1 LDLSVLKN
9 ELFLVEQ
16 QLVGMRARSHMMQ
29 EQLEV
34 LMTQSTHLEGVTLY
48 LRGKL
53 RDAEK
58 DVDDTGKTL
67 PFIKYLI
74 GME

>member
-1 LDLSVLKN
+1 MDLIALKN
-9 ELFLVEQ
+9 ELFLAEQ

-29 EQLEV
+29 EQLEI
-34 LMTQSTHLEGVTLY
+34 LITQSTHLEGVTLY

-58 DVDDTGKTL
+58 DIDESDKTL
-67 PFIKYLI
+67 PDLNKL
-74 GME
+74 

>member
-9 ELFLVEQ
+9 ELLLIEQ
-16 QLVGMRARSHMMQ
+16 QLVGMRAKSHIVQ

-34 LMTQSTHLEGVTLY
+34 LMTQSTHLEGVSLY

-58 DVDDTGKTL
+58 DVDESDKTL
-67 PFIKYLI
+67 PDLNKL
-74 GME
+74 

>member
-1 LDLSVLKN
+1 MDLSILKN
-9 ELFLVEQ
+9 ELFLAEQ

-29 EQLEV
+29 EQLEI
-34 LMTQSTHLEGVTLY
+34 LITQSTHLEGVTLY

-58 DVDDTGKTL
+58 DVDDNGKTL
-67 PFIKYLI
+67 PDLNKL
-74 GME
+74 

>member
-1 LDLSVLKN
+1 MDLSILKN
-9 ELFLVEQ
+9 ELFLAEQ

-29 EQLEV
+29 EQLEI
-34 LMTQSTHLEGVTLY
+34 LITQSTHLEGVTLY

-58 DVDDTGKTL
+58 DIDESDKTL
-67 PFIKYLI
+67 PDLNKL
-74 GME
+74 

>member
-1 LDLSVLKN
+1 MDLSVLKN
-9 ELFLVEQ
+9 ELFLAEQ

-29 EQLEV
+29 EQLEI
-34 LMTQSTHLEGVTLY
+34 LITQSTHLEGVTLY

-58 DVDDTGKTL
+58 DVDDNGKTL
-67 PFIKYLI
+67 PDLNKL
-74 GME
+74 

>member
-1 LDLSVLKN
+1 LDLIALKN
-9 ELFLVEQ
+9 ELFLIEQ
-16 QLVGMRARSHMMQ
+16 QLVGMRAKSHMMQ

-34 LMTQSTHLEGVTLY
+34 LITQSTHLEGVTLY

-58 DVDDTGKTL
+58 DIDESDKTL
-67 PFIKYLI
+67 PDLNKL
-74 GME
+74 

>member
-1 LDLSVLKN
+1 MDLSVLKN

-16 QLVGMRARSHMMQ
+16 QLVGMRARSHIMQ
-29 EQLEV
+29 EQLEI

-53 RDAEK
+53 RDAEQ

-67 PFIKYLI
+67 PDLNTL
-74 GME
+74 

>member
-1 LDLSVLKN
+1 MDLSILKN
-9 ELFLVEQ
+9 ELFLAEQ

-29 EQLEV
+29 EQLEI
-34 LMTQSTHLEGVTLY
+34 LITQSTHLEGVTLY

-58 DVDDTGKTL
+58 DVDDSGKTL
-67 PFIKYLI
+67 PDLNKL
-74 GME
+74 

>member
-9 ELFLVEQ
+9 ELFLIEQ
-16 QLVGMRARSHMMQ
+16 QLVGMRAKSHIVQ

-34 LMTQSTHLEGVTLY
+34 LMTQSTHLEGVSLY

-58 DVDDTGKTL
+58 DVDESDKTL
-67 PFIKYLI
+67 PDLNKL
-74 GME
+74 

>member
-1 LDLSVLKN
+1 MDLIALKN
-9 ELFLVEQ
+9 ELFLIEQ
-16 QLVGMRARSHMMQ
+16 QLVGMRAKSHIMQ

-34 LMTQSTHLEGVTLY
+34 LITQSTHLEGVTLY

-58 DVDDTGKTL
+58 DIDESDKTL
-67 PFIKYLI
+67 PDLNKL
-74 GME
+74 

>member
-1 LDLSVLKN
+1 MDLSVLKN
-9 ELFLVEQ
+9 ELFLIEQ
-16 QLVGMRARSHMMQ
+16 QLVGMRAKSHIMQ

-58 DVDDTGKTL
+58 DIDESDKTL
-67 PFIKYLI
+67 PDLNKL
-74 GME
+74 

>member
-1 LDLSVLKN
+1 MSVLKN
-9 ELFLVEQ
+9 ELFLIEQ
-16 QLVGMRARSHMMQ
+16 QLVGMRAKSHIMQ

-58 DVDDTGKTL
+58 DIDESDKTL
-67 PFIKYLI
+67 PDLNKL
-74 GME
+74 

>member
-1 LDLSVLKN
+1 MIALKN
-9 ELFLVEQ
+9 ELFLIEQ
-16 QLVGMRARSHMMQ
+16 QLVGMRAKSHIMQ

-34 LMTQSTHLEGVTLY
+34 LITQSTHLEGVTLY

-58 DVDDTGKTL
+58 DIDESDKTL
-67 PFIKYLI
+67 PDLNKL
-74 GME
+74 

>member
-1 LDLSVLKN
+1 MDLSVLKN

-58 DVDDTGKTL
+58 DVDDNGKTL
-67 PFIKYLI
+67 PDLNKL
-74 GME
+74 

>member
-9 ELFLVEQ
+9 ELFLAEQ

-29 EQLEV
+29 EQLEI
-34 LMTQSTHLEGVTLY
+34 LITQSTHLEGVTLY

-58 DVDDTGKTL
+58 DVDDNGKTL
-67 PFIKYLI
+67 PDLNKL
-74 GME
+74 

>member
-1 LDLSVLKN
+1 LDLSILKN
-9 ELFLVEQ
+9 ELFLAEQ

-29 EQLEV
+29 EQLEI
-34 LMTQSTHLEGVTLY
+34 LITQSTHLEGVTLY

-58 DVDDTGKTL
+58 DVDDNGKTL
-67 PFIKYLI
+67 PDLNKL
-74 GME
+74 

>member
-1 LDLSVLKN
+1 MDLSVLKN
-9 ELFLVEQ
+9 ELFLAEQ

-29 EQLEV
+29 EQLEI
-34 LMTQSTHLEGVTLY
+34 LITQSTHLEGVTLY

-58 DVDDTGKTL
+58 DVDDNGKTL
-67 PFIKYLI
+67 PDLNTL
-74 GME
+74 

>member
-1 LDLSVLKN
+1 MIALKN
-9 ELFLVEQ
+9 ELFLIEQ
-16 QLVGMRARSHMMQ
+16 QLVGMRAKSHMMQ

-34 LMTQSTHLEGVTLY
+34 LITQSTHLEGVTLY

-58 DVDDTGKTL
+58 DIDESDKTL
-67 PFIKYLI
+67 PDLNKL
-74 GME
+74 

>member
-1 LDLSVLKN
+1 MDLSVLKN
-9 ELFLVEQ
+9 ELFLIEQ
-16 QLVGMRARSHMMQ
+16 QLAGMRAKSHIMQ

-58 DVDDTGKTL
+58 DIDESDKTL
-67 PFIKYLI
+67 PDLNKL
-74 GME
+74 

>member
-16 QLVGMRARSHMMQ
+16 QLVSMRARSHMMQ

-34 LMTQSTHLEGVTLY
+34 LMTQSAHLEGVTLY
-48 LRGKL
+48 LRGKII
-53 RDAEK
+53 DAGK

-67 PFIKYLI
+67 PDLNTL
-74 GME
+74 

>member
-1 LDLSVLKN
+1 MDLSVLKN
-9 ELFLVEQ
+9 ELFLIEQ
-16 QLVGMRARSHMMQ
+16 QLVGMRAKSHIVQ

-34 LMTQSTHLEGVTLY
+34 LMTQSTHLEGVSLY

-58 DVDDTGKTL
+58 DVDESDKTL
-67 PFIKYLI
+67 PDLNKL
-74 GME
+74 

>member
-1 LDLSVLKN
+1 MDLSVLKN

-16 QLVGMRARSHMMQ
+16 QLVSMRTRSHMMQ

-34 LMTQSTHLEGVTLY
+34 LMTQSAHLEGVTLY
-48 LRGKL
+48 LRGKII
-53 RDAEK
+53 DAGK

-67 PFIKYLI
+67 PDLNTL
-74 GME
+74 

>member
-1 LDLSVLKN
+1 VLDLSVFKN
-9 ELFLVEQ
+9 DLFLVEQ

-34 LMTQSTHLEGVTLY
+34 LMTQSAHLEGVTLY

-53 RDAEK
+53 RDSEK
-58 DVDDTGKTL
+58 DVDDSGKTL
-67 PFIKYLI
+67 PDLNKL
-74 GME
+74 

>member
-1 LDLSVLKN
+1 MDLSGLKN

-16 QLVGMRARSHMMQ
+16 QLVGMRAKSHMMQ
-29 EQLEV
+29 EQLEI
-34 LMTQSTHLEGVTLY
+34 LITQSTHLEGVTLY

-58 DVDDTGKTL
+58 DVDDNGKTL
-67 PFIKYLI
+67 PDLNTL
-74 GME
+74 

>member
-1 LDLSVLKN
+1 MSILKN
-9 ELFLVEQ
+9 ELFLAEQ

-29 EQLEV
+29 EQLEI
-34 LMTQSTHLEGVTLY
+34 LITQSTHLEGVTLY

-58 DVDDTGKTL
+58 DVDDNGKTL
-67 PFIKYLI
+67 PDLNKL
-74 GME
+74 